1 MRAVLFGA
9 GGGGKRLF
17 PDISRKYDVI
27 AFVDNDSQKWGGKLC
42 EVKIYSPIILREQ
55 KYDVVIILSL
65 IHI

>member
-27 AFVDNDSQKWGGKLC
+27 AFVDNDSQKWGGIF
-42 EVKIYSPIILREQ
+42 VR
-55 KYDVVIILSL
+55 
-65 IHI
+65 